1 MAGSSTA
8 LPALDRV
15 LAAGRLTHTGSEIAA
30 LAGVDTAWAARVWR
44 AAGFDGAFDERELSE
59 DDARMLAGAAELV
72 RSGRFD
78 EAELLQLA
86 RLFNLAV
93 APLAE
98 SAAHSIRRGRPPG
111 DDGDAL
117 LEDLESS
124 IALFEDVVLHTW
136 RRRLL
141 RVLASGRTTE
151 RCDEA
156 VGFAD
161 LAGFTALVRR
171 DDDGWLCAL
180 DRLEAVAFDV
190 VARHGG
196 RVIKTIGDEV
206 MWVHPEPGG
215 MVAIVVDLA
224 AAAAA
229 DEALPPLRIGAA
241 WGATVATRGDRFG
254 MAVNL
259 ASRLVRRCRAGEVL
273 LCPTLTVHAPG
284 ARRGL
289 PRLIKGIGWIRPGR
303 IAHSAA
309 RPGVDRQ

>member
-1 MAGSSTA
+1 MNA

-15 LAAGRLTHTGSEIAA
+15 LAAGRVTHTGDEIASI
-30 LAGVDTAWAARVWR
+30 AGVDPAWAARIWR
-44 AAGFDGAFDERELSE
+44 AAGFDGAFDERQLSE
-59 DDARMLAGAAELV
+59 DDARMLAGATELV
-72 RSGRFD
+72 RSGRLA

-86 RLFNLAV
+86 RLVNLAV

-98 SAAHSIRRGRPPG
+98 SAAQSIRRTRSVG
-111 DDGDAL
+111 DDGDVR
-117 LEDLESS
+117 LEDMESS
-124 IALFEDVVLHTW
+124 IALFEDVVLHSW

-151 RCDEA
+151 RGDEA

-161 LAGFTALVRR
+161 LAGFTALVRA
-171 DDDGWLCAL
+171 DDGVWLTAL

-206 MWVHPEPGG
+206 MWVHPDAEG
-215 MVAIVVDLA
+215 MAATAIDMAV
-224 AAAAA
+224 AAAA
-229 DEALPPLRIGAA
+229 DPALPPLRIGAA
-241 WGATVATRGDRFG
+241 WGPTVATRGDRFG
-254 MAVNL
+254 TAVNL

-273 LCPTLTVHAPG
+273 LCPTLTAAAG
-284 ARRGL
+284 ARRGR
-289 PRLIKGIGWIRPGR
+289 PRWVKGFGWMRPGR
-303 IAHSAA
+303 IAHPGP